1 MFYNHKYKIR
11 IIVSRKV
18 TRTEKLEIKELF
30 INGKSIK
37 DISTSYDFSVQ
48 TITRQLKDILG
59 ENDFK
64 KIKKNT
70 KSPNSF
76 NKTKEVPAKRKVSSI
91 TMKKNIENKEE
102 NFGDNSD
109 QEIFVVLPLDEN
121 VNIDE
126 QKDISSRPISEVNF
140 PKMLFM
146 IIKNEFELETKLLKD
161 YPEWNFLP
169 NEDLK
174 RKTIQIFSEK
184 KIAKLNCRK
193 DQKLLQVPNPRV
205 LLLASKNLRNKG
217 ITRIVFD
224 DLLLSL

>member
-1 MFYNHKYKIR
+1 M
-11 IIVSRKV
+11 SRKV

-30 INGKSIK
+30 INGTSIK
-37 DISTSYDFSVQ
+37 DISTSFDFSVQ

-70 KSPNSF
+70 KSPISF
-76 NKTKEVPAKRKVSSI
+76 NKTKEEPAKRKLSSI
-91 TMKKNIENKEE
+91 TTKKNIEYKEKDFVDTT
-102 NFGDNSD
+102 N
-109 QEIFVVLPLDEN
+109 QELFVVLPLNEDA
-121 VNIDE
+121 NIDE

-146 IIKNEFELETKLLKD
+146 IIKNECELETKLLKD

-184 KIAKLNCRK
+184 KLARLNCRK
-193 DQKLLQVPNPRV
+193 DQKLLQVPNPKV
-205 LLLASKNLRNKG
+205 FLLASKNLKNKG